1 MIFFL
6 LATSLKPDGSFAFT
20 ATVVVAGLFIVLL
33 TLAAMIVIFS
43 LFSYIVAFF
52 EKRANKKKQ
61 NEIKE
66 TVPAPPEIK
75 GVNEL
80 PPPPPIED
88 GVPPEIVAVISAAI
102 YSLEGESSKI
112 TSIKRTPKRA
122 QSPWA
127 QAAVIENTKPF

>member
-1 MIFFL
+1 MDFFL

-43 LFSYIVAFF
+43 LFSRIVVLF
-52 EKRANKKKQ
+52 EERANKKKQ
-61 NEIKE
+61 NVINK
-66 TVPAPPEIK
+66 TVPTPPEIK
-75 GVNEL
+75 SVSEL

-88 GVPPEIVAVISAAI
+88 GVPPEIVAVISAAV
-102 YSLEGESSKI
+102 YSLEGEGAKI
-112 TSIKRTPKRA
+112 SSIKRVPKRVR
-122 QSPWA
+122 SPWA